1 MMQRKNKELI
11 VDFSDK
17 IRCKIDKKLIAA
29 HDYEI
34 PMLKAQLNKT
44 CDQLEEIKEMFN
56 AMPQDTDVEA
66 WLQSKITKI
75 SDYTNSVHGYMKYYE
90 KDEDSNMY
98 ETDDPERP

>member
-1 MMQRKNKELI
+1 MKRKNKELI
-11 VDFSDK
+11 IDFSDK
-17 IRCKIDKKLIAA
+17 IRSKIDKKSIAA

-44 CDQLEEIKEMFN
+44 CDQLEEIKEMLD

-75 SDYTNSVHGYMKYYE
+75 ADYTNSVHGYMKYYE

-98 ETDDPERP
+98 KTDDPERP